1 MAIELRLNTQKV
13 GNYAFFCPVTRLHLT
28 LTNPIGFVDGV
39 SPYIIRGIKGGS
51 IIDVNNVV
59 NLEESTTKLKRRK
72 SKDTEVAVEEKPAKK
87 QDKTE
92 EVIPKQNESIS
103 SEVQEA
109 VVNPVIDPKN
119 ETVETSIAKEPTEEK
134 VESVKTESETE
145 VKEEV
150 KEEETVEDKK
160 VVKAKTA
167 SKKTATKRTTKKT
180 S

>member
-51 IIDVNNVV
+51 IIDVNNAVK
-59 NLEESTTKLKRRK
+59 LEEESTTSKLRKRK
-72 SKDTEVAVEEKPAKK
+72 SKDTKVAEQETVKK
-87 QDKTE
+87 QPVAEAIQEQK
-92 EVIPKQNESIS
+92 ESES

-109 VVNPVIDPKN
+109 VAEPEPIVEEKVTEEVKPVEDVVEEKAVEEN
-119 ETVETSIAKEPTEEK
+119 EENKETEEK
-134 VESVKTESETE
+134 AEEVEAKE
-145 VKEEV
+145 VK
-150 KEEETVEDKK
+150 
-160 VVKAKTA
+160 KATT
-167 SKKTATKRTTKKT
+167 KKTATKKATKKT